1 MYNAATAKYVMWM
14 HIDSS
19 NYGEAKAGV
28 ATSDSLM
35 SSTVAENYDLQ
46 MTSTENETDE
56 KFNRGASQ
64 PLGYQS
70 RDLNVFKG
78 VWT

>member
-1 MYNAATAKYVMWM
+1 MKQRLVLQLATVFVELI
-14 HIDSS
+14 HTC
-19 NYGEAKAGV
+19 E
-28 ATSDSLM
+28 LM

-56 KFNRGASQ
+56 EFNRGASQ

-78 VWT
+78 VWI